1 MFDFFKKKPTPT
13 PLSQGTPPT
22 QQGLQPIPN
31 ETTFE
36 VGKEVQIRD
45 PKTGEFVYRMA
56 MSPENRKA
64 IFDVIQKNS
73 GVGQRLINL
82 AVNIAGI
89 LRQLEIEDKG
99 RIQSEQLIETT
110 ITKVRDDM
118 KVDKRWGLN
127 MQLGVLERRDPPE

>member
-1 MFDFFKKKPTPT
+1 MFDFFKPKPATVQPS
-13 PLSQGTPPT
+13 PNPALPPT
-22 QQGLQPIPN
+22 D
-31 ETTFE
+31 TTFE

-45 PKTGEFVYRMA
+45 PKTGEYIYRMA
-56 MSPENRKA
+56 MSPENRKM

-73 GVGQRLINL
+73 GCGQRLINL

-89 LRQLEIEDKG
+89 FRQLEIEDKG
-99 RIQSEQLIETT
+99 RIASEQLIETT

-127 MQLGVLERRDPPE
+127 MQLGVLERREPPE

>member
-1 MFDFFKKKPTPT
+1 MLDFFKKKPDTQPAQ
-13 PLSQGTPPT
+13 PNPPT
-22 QQGLQPIPN
+22 N
-31 ETTFE
+31 DTTFE

-45 PKTGEFVYRMA
+45 PKTGEYIYRMA
-56 MSPENRKA
+56 MSPENRKI

-127 MQLGVLERRDPPE
+127 MQLGVLERREPPE

>member
-1 MFDFFKKKPTPT
+1 
-13 PLSQGTPPT
+13 
-22 QQGLQPIPN
+22 
-31 ETTFE
+31 
-36 VGKEVQIRD
+36 
-45 PKTGEFVYRMA
+45 MA

-127 MQLGVLERRDPPE
+127 MQLGVLERREPPE

>member
-1 MFDFFKKKPTPT
+1 MFDFFKPKPATTPT
-13 PLSQGTPPT
+13 PSPTLPP
-22 QQGLQPIPN
+22 ID
-31 ETTFE
+31 TTFQ

-56 MSPENRKA
+56 MSPENRKI

-82 AVNIAGI
+82 AINIAGI

-99 RIQSEQLIETT
+99 RITSEQLIEAT
-110 ITKVRDDM
+110 ITKIRDDM
-118 KVDKRWGLN
+118 KLDRRWGLN
-127 MQLGVLERRDPPE
+127 MQLGVLERREPPE

>member
-1 MFDFFKKKPTPT
+1 MFDFFKPKPATVQPS
-13 PLSQGTPPT
+13 PNPALPPT
-22 QQGLQPIPN
+22 D
-31 ETTFE
+31 TTFE

-45 PKTGEFVYRMA
+45 PKTGEYIYRMA
-56 MSPENRKA
+56 MSPENRKM

-82 AVNIAGI
+82 AINIAGI

-99 RIQSEQLIETT
+99 RIASEQLIETT

-118 KVDKRWGLN
+118 KLDRRWGLN
-127 MQLGVLERRDPPE
+127 MQLGVLERREPPEN